1 MEVNKILTADLLDII
16 FEGRNKEYGAY
27 YLRKTYNERV
37 KRALIITASIAG
49 AILLISFLN
58 QTLGDRGDSKV
69 KINEMTLQDVKQEE
83 KEPPP
88 PPPYP
93 LNCKG
98 PGAAYAGFKFF
109 DLLYVGLSSY
119 HI

>member
-1 MEVNKILTADLLDII
+1 MEVNKILSADLLDII

-49 AILLISFLN
+49 MILLISFLN
-58 QTLGDRGDSKV
+58 QTLGDKGDSKV

-88 PPPYP
+88 PP
-93 LNCKG
+93 
-98 PGAAYAGFKFF
+98 
-109 DLLYVGLSSY
+109 
-119 HI
+119 